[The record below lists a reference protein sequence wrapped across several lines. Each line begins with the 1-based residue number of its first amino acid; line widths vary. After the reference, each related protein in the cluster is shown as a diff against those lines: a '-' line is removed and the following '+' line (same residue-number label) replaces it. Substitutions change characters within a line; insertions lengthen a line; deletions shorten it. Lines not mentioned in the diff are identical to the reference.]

1 MATPLPPR
9 PLQDVPPYAV
19 GAIASVQVH
28 TVGLERDRFGDLY
41 HTLLTT
47 SWARLVLVL
56 AFGWVVTNAAFA
68 ALFLLAGDSIQNAE
82 AGSFRDAFFFAVQTS
97 ATIGYGGMLPR
108 TVAGHVLVTA
118 LSFVSI
124 LQNAMAAGLMFAK
137 FARPSARIRMA
148 HRPVVFHRDG
158 ENLLQFRLA
167 NGRQNQV
174 VEGKVRL
181 WLLRNES
188 FSDGERARRIHELA
202 LTRSETPI
210 FMLSFAAQHVLDERS
225 PLHGATP
232 ESMAA
237 SDAQL
242 IVTFTGIDDSFGTT
256 IHARHGYSWRHVAW
270 GYKYADLFS
279 MRPDGGRTMDYRE
292 FDRLVE
298 NEWLG

>member
-1 MATPLPPR
+1 MPSPLPPR
-9 PLQDVPPYAV
+9 PLHDVPPYQT
-19 GAIASVQVH
+19 GATASLPVA
-28 TVGLERDRFGDLY
+28 TVGLDRDRFGDLY
-41 HTLLTT
+41 HTLLTS
-47 SWARLVLVL
+47 SWTHLVLVL
-56 AFGWVVTNAAFA
+56 ALGWVVTNAGFA
-68 ALFLLAGDSIQNAE
+68 VLFLLAGDSIQNAQP
-82 AGSFRDAFFFAVQTS
+82 GSFRDAFFFAVQTS

-108 TVAGHVLVTA
+108 TLAGHALVTA
-118 LSFVSI
+118 LSFVSM

-137 FARPSARIRMA
+137 FARPSSRIRMA

-181 WLLRNES
+181 WLLRNET
-188 FSDGERARRIHELA
+188 FSDGERARRIYELP
-202 LTRSETPI
+202 LLRSETPI
-210 FMLSFAAQHVLDERS
+210 FALSFVAQHTLDARS
-225 PLHGATP
+225 PLHGSTP
-232 ESMAA
+232 ESLAA

-242 IVTFTGIDDSFGTT
+242 IVTFTGIDESFGAT

-279 MRPDGGRTMDYRE
+279 QRADGGRTLDYGL